1 MRGEK
6 PSGWNNSSLLTAHYS
21 LYNFLLEE
29 RGKSLVEFVRI
40 GETAVDDADG
50 FDLGTNHDF
59 VVALAED
66 VLHENVLDTV
76 FLYPKFGDE
85 FVATLEGNLELHG
98 ESRHDTVDASIVELG
113 EADVVGKEKFVTC
126 VFDVVLIV
134 GVVDNALEVAF
145 VVAHLHFEF
154 VDVVCHENQGLN
166 KK

>member
-1 MRGEK
+1 MA
-6 PSGWNNSSLLTAHYS
+6 SLHASHSTLHKNY
-21 LYNFLLEE
+21 LLKE

-40 GETAVDDADG
+40 GETAIDDADG
-50 FDLGTNHDF
+50 FDLGTNHNF

-76 FLYPKFGDE
+76 LLYPKFGDE
-85 FVATLEGNLELHG
+85 FVATLEGNLKLHG
-98 ESRHDTVDASIVELG
+98 ESRHNTVDASIVELG
-113 EADVVGKEKFVTC
+113 ETDVVGKEKFVTC

-154 VDVVCHENQGLN
+154 VDVVCHE
-166 KK
+166 KYYY